1 VANLYPQ
8 YPVGHIVVNWAPI
21 TIEPYSTSC
30 EYSRCREG
38 RGFVCAFIPLGV
50 MREKDAGRRELIS
63 EPNSLGRRYVEVK
76 FEGEGVPS
84 WEPVIRVWKA

>member
-1 VANLYPQ
+1 
-8 YPVGHIVVNWAPI
+8 
-21 TIEPYSTSC
+21 
-30 EYSRCREG
+30 
-38 RGFVCAFIPLGV
+38 VCAFIPLGV
-50 MREKDAGRRELIS
+50 IREMAAGRRELIS